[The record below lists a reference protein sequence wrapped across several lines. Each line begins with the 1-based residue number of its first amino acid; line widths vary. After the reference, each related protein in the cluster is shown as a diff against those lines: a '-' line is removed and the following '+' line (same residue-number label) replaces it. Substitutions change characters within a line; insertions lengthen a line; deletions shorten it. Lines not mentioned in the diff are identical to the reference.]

1 MISFFDKF
9 KGRGPLNH
17 SLASRSD
24 SNYEGESKSVLCKPR
39 KHTGGGVQ
47 TLRHSLHSLLHEEG
61 GPGNSVGIATD
72 YGLDGPGS
80 NAGGN

>member
-39 KHTGGGVQ
+39 KHTGGGCKHCVTHCIRYYMKRVGLVTQ
-47 TLRHSLHSLLHEEG
+47 
-61 GPGNSVGIATD
+61 SV
-72 YGLDGPGS
+72 
-80 NAGGN
+80 